1 MHRIFIL
8 NFLVNELGT
17 GPFSMG
23 WRGCLLSK
31 WDDKRFCMVVLEHLF
46 LWFNGKKYFMR
57 KKEQGLW
64 HCDSPTIQGHLGKLS
79 SSNKNKTTGVSKYII
94 KELPKQ

>member
-1 MHRIFIL
+1 M
-8 NFLVNELGT
+8 NV
-17 GPFSMG
+17 
-23 WRGCLLSK
+23 
-31 WDDKRFCMVVLEHLF
+31 
-46 LWFNGKKYFMR
+46 KYFMR

-79 SSNKNKTTGVSKYII
+79 SSNKNKTTEVSKYTI